1 MSATYTIPNWFSPA
15 MCRAITNA
23 YKEGYKVQEISRL
36 FNIKYNQIYRFL
48 VLSQHLIPTKK
59 VRRNED
65 K

>member
-1 MSATYTIPNWFSPA
+1 
-15 MCRAITNA
+15 MCRAIIHA
-23 YKEGYKVQEISRL
+23 HREGYKVQEISRL

-59 VRRNED
+59 VKRNED

>member
-1 MSATYTIPNWFSPA
+1 

-59 VRRNED
+59 GKRNED

>member
-1 MSATYTIPNWFSPA
+1 MSATYTVPNWFSPP
-15 MCRAITNA
+15 MCRAIIRA
-23 YKEGYKVQEISRL
+23 HKEGYKVQEISHL

-59 VRRNED
+59 VKPNED

>member
-48 VLSQHLIPTKK
+48 VLSQHLTPTKK
-59 VRRNED
+59 GKRNED